1 MVSPVGMFAEQAVD
15 FIEQYFGWLL
25 GAISEVLTWPLNLLE
40 GVLCG
45 MSPVLFMVILIAVSL
60 LITRRLS
67 TTLFAGISF
76 CIIYWMGYWE
86 SAMITLSMVIIS
98 ALVAITIGIPL
109 GIWSAKSETANPVIK
124 ALMDFMQ
131 TMPAFVYLIPAVI
144 FFGLGMVPGVVATVI
159 FAMPPI
165 VRLTNLG
172 IRQVPAEMNEVAD
185 AFGSTGW
192 QKLTKVQMPEATPSI
207 MAGINQCIMLSLSMV
222 VISAMIGCEG
232 LGQDIVYALSRVD
245 VALGFEA
252 GLAVVLIAM
261 VLDRLTQALNRNA
274 GGMKRAEP
282 AGRTKRRKV
291 TAMKIGAV
299 LAVLILLV
307 AGAAAFHTDDGN
319 NAGITKMG
327 TVLDS
332 GAQCGLAVPTYA
344 AKEYGLEYI
353 SDLEEYADNFD
364 YEIVG
369 IDAGAGIMSSTE
381 NAINQYGLSSFKL
394 VSSSESG
401 MLTSLKNAYAS
412 EKAIV
417 VTMWTPHW
425 ANGVYDLT
433 FLKDPDLAYGEAESI
448 ESWGRPGL
456 VSDDPVIAQVLSNYE
471 YSTAE
476 FNDLLSYID
485 SSGDTSAA
493 VEQWTEAHQDLLAKW
508 LAGTEYKAGRG
519 EITIGLVN
527 WADAIGSSNVLKYVI
542 EKYVGYDVEL
552 TELNVGVMYQGLS
565 DGEIDLI
572 TTAWLPITHA
582 QYIEKYA

>member
-1 MVSPVGMFAEQAVD
+1 MVSPIGLFAEQVVN

-25 GAISEVLTWPLNLLE
+25 NVISEVLNWPLNVLE
-40 GVLCG
+40 DVLCG
-45 MSPVLFMVILIAVSL
+45 MGPMLFMVVLIVVSL
-60 LITRRLS
+60 LITKRL
-67 TTLFAGISF
+67 TITIFAGISF
-76 CIIYWMGYWE
+76 YVVYWMGYWG
-86 SAMITLSMVIIS
+86 SAMITLSMVIVS
-98 ALVAITIGIPL
+98 ALVAILIGIPL
-109 GIWSAKSETANPVIK
+109 GIWAAKSETANPLIK

-207 MAGINQCIMLSLSMV
+207 MAGVNQCIMLSLSMV

-261 VLDRLTQALNRNA
+261 VLDRLTQSLNRNA
-274 GGMKRAEP
+274 GGIKGTKPVSLAKRSKNVP
-282 AGRTKRRKV
+282 LKV
-291 TAMKIGAV
+291 GAV
-299 LAVLILLV
+299 LIVLTLLV
-307 AGAAAFHTDDGN
+307 AGAVIFHTDDED

-327 TVLDS
+327 TVLDG
-332 GAQCGLAVPTYA
+332 GAQCGLAVPTYIA
-344 AKEYGLEYI
+344 EEYGLEYI
-353 SDLEEYADNFD
+353 SDLEEYADDFD
-364 YEIVG
+364 DEIVG
-369 IDAGAGIMSSTE
+369 IDAGAGIMSSTM
-381 NAINQYGLSSFKL
+381 NAMNQYDLSSFKL
-394 VSSSESG
+394 ISSSESG
-401 MLTSLKNAYAS
+401 MLTSLKNAYES

-433 FLKDPDLAYGEAESI
+433 FLKDPSLVYGEAESI
-448 ESWGRPGL
+448 ESWGRSNL
-456 VSDDPVIAQVLSNYE
+456 ALDDPLIAHVLSNYE
-471 YSTAE
+471 YSLVE
-476 FNDLLSYID
+476 FNDLLSFID
-485 SSGDTSAA
+485 SSGDATEA
-493 VEQWTEAHQDLLAKW
+493 VEQWTESHPDLLAKW
-508 LAGTEYKAGRG
+508 LGGTEYKADRE

-527 WADAIGSSNVLKYVI
+527 WADSIGSSSVLKYVL
-542 EKYVGYDVEL
+542 EKYVGYDVNL
-552 TELNVGVMYQGLS
+552 VELNVGVMYQGLS
-565 DGEIDLI
+565 DSKIDFI